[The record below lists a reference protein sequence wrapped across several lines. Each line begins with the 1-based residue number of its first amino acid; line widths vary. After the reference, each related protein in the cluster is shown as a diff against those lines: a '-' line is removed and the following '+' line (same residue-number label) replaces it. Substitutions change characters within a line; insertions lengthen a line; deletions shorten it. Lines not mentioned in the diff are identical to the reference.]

1 MATGNRGSSDGSL
14 NTADNYDGQE
24 SNGAAQTVLWEG
36 LIIAAN
42 DIKKAFDEDYKKLE
56 ILCDNTDRL
65 IWGLSEDTTA
75 RVTNLNFENSTDEN
89 WNQIIDYSIYL
100 QG

>member
-1 MATGNRGSSDGSL
+1 MATGNRAGSSDGSL

-24 SNGAAQTVLWEG
+24 SNGAAQTVLEG

-56 ILCDNTDRL
+56 ILCDNTD
-65 IWGLSEDTTA
+65 G
-75 RVTNLNFENSTDEN
+75 
-89 WNQIIDYSIYL
+89 
-100 QG
+100 